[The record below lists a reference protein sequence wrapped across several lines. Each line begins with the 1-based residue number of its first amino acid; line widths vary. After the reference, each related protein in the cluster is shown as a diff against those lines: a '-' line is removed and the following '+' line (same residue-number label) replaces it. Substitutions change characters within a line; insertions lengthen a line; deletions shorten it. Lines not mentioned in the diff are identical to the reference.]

1 MRSCKT
7 PARRGSLWKVVAWVL
22 SLGFTL
28 LAVFGVF
35 AAVAAYEMGK
45 ALAVAASQMIA
56 DFAVLA
62 SLIATLALA
71 LVMVAAM
78 MLLQTPP
85 LFIPFGPVASVL
97 WCIVAGRWN

>member
-1 MRSCKT
+1 MQSCKT
-7 PARRGSLWKVVAWVL
+7 PARRGSVRKVIAWTL
-22 SLGFTL
+22 SLGFAL

-35 AAVAAYEMGK
+35 AAVAVYQMGN
-45 ALAVAASQMIA
+45 ALATAFSQMIA

-62 SLIATLALA
+62 SLIATLAVA

-85 LFIPFGPVASVL
+85 LFIPFGPIASVL